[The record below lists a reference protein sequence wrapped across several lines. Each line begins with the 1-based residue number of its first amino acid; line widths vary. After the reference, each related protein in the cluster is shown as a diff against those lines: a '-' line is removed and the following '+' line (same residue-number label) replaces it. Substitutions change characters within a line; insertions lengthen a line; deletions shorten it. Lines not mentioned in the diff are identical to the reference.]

1 MSDTPLH
8 PAAEAAASKL
18 DFKRILPIIVIVLVD
33 LLGLTIIIP
42 LLPLYAASFGADPF
56 VIGLVT
62 TAYPALQFIGAPLL
76 GSLSD
81 RYGRKPVLIISQ
93 IGTFIG
99 FIVLGL
105 SSSIVMILLA
115 RVIDGISGANLSA
128 AQAALT
134 DSTSEENRTQGLGL
148 LGAAFGL
155 GFIIGPV
162 IAFVALALGNNDYR
176 IPAFVAAGFSLLSI
190 LLTTFWFHETLPA
203 DKRQAIKD
211 ERKVGTARRMWRAL
225 RHPTVGILLVL
236 IFFQQ
241 LVFFGFES
249 LITLFTLSRLGM
261 NASSNTILFVYVGI
275 IIVMVQGYY
284 IGKWSRRFGERKL
297 IFAGL
302 GLLGLGLTL
311 TALTPAQP
319 VPWYSRSEMAQEM
332 VANESAP
339 AASDGGT
346 ALDAVSVSLPADNQN
361 GWLGLGWLLVAMIP
375 TSIGGGLLSPSINS
389 TITKRVKAGEIGA
402 MLGISAAL
410 VSGANAI
417 SPLIGGAVFQ
427 TLGSTA
433 PFLAGGVGLLVLL
446 LVAIRRVAPQ
456 ADTAGSAQSAPGHA

>member
-1 MSDTPLH
+1 MSEAQSQ
-8 PAAEAAASKL
+8 PAVASEDKL
-18 DFKRILPIIVIVLVD
+18 DFKRILPIVVIVLVD

-76 GSLSD
+76 GSFSD
-81 RYGRKPVLIISQ
+81 RHGRKPVLVISQ

-99 FIVLGL
+99 FIVLGF
-105 SSSIVMILLA
+105 STSIFMILLA
-115 RVIDGISGANLSA
+115 RMIDGISGANLSA

-134 DSTSEENRTQGLGL
+134 DSTSEKNRTQGLGL

-162 IAFVALALGNNDYR
+162 IAFVALAIGNNDYR
-176 IPAFVAAGFSLLSI
+176 VPAFVAAGFSLLSI

-203 DKRQAIKD
+203 DKRQEA
-211 ERKVGTARRMWRAL
+211 TASRDTRGILGVFRAL

-249 LITLFTLSRLGM
+249 LVTLFTLSRLGM

-275 IIVMVQGYY
+275 LIVMVQGYF

-302 GLLGLGLTL
+302 GLLGLGLIL

-319 VPWYSRSEMAQEM
+319 VPWYSRAEMVQEM
-332 VANESAP
+332 VANESNP
-339 AASDGGT
+339 VASEGGS
-346 ALDAVSVSLPADNQN
+346 AVNAVSVSLPTDNHN

-389 TITKRVKAGEIGA
+389 TITKRVGAGEVGA
-402 MLGISAAL
+402 MLGVSAAL

-417 SPLIGGAVFQ
+417 SPVLGGAVFQ
-427 TLGSTA
+427 TLGGTA
-433 PFLAGGVGLLVLL
+433 PFLAGGIVLVGLMW
-446 LVAIRRVAPQ
+446 VAIQKVAPLP
-456 ADTAGSAQSAPGHA
+456 DSAGSPQPTSGQA